1 MLSPSD
7 VRKEIETRLRKYLS
21 RDKSGIRK
29 ELLNMFV
36 KLKSLTVAQIHEK
49 LSEKFEVSYHS
60 LASMVGTIASK
71 LGILSTRRSPDGTTG
86 IYEVKEQYVD
96 VIELAI
102 QRAADPSLV

>member
-7 VRKEIETRLRKYLS
+7 LRKEIETRLRKYLA

-29 ELLNMFV
+29 ELLGLFV
-36 KLKSLTVAQIHEK
+36 RAKSLTVAQIHEK
-49 LSEKFEVSYHS
+49 LSERFSVSYHS

-71 LGILSTRRSPDGTTG
+71 LGILSLRRSQDGSIG

-96 VIELAI
+96 VIERAI
-102 QRAADPSLV
+102 SDAAPV